1 MIKNASFLINFKIHW
16 IMSIMLKLS
25 LKRLII
31 WLKIPF
37 PTLSLIPFTHPTNR
51 PNSWPFLF
59 TYLEKFIPFSCLHIL
74 SQDNSFFKNL
84 LQKKKTYYKRNNCLR
99 RLFSRHPWAPICS
112 LFSLPFPHSFYEV
125 DPTLCHTSSPT
136 SWLPFVFAQYDA
148 PVTDPKA
155 ESARY

>member
-25 LKRLII
+25 LKPLII

-84 LQKKKTYYKRNNCLR
+84 LQKKKKLITKEITACAGYFLGTPE
-99 RLFSRHPWAPICS
+99 LPSVP
-112 LFSLPFPHSFYEV
+112 FSLYPSLIHSMRLTPHCVTQALLPADFH
-125 DPTLCHTSSPT
+125 LCLLSTM
-136 SWLPFVFAQYDA
+136 LQ
-148 PVTDPKA
+148 
-155 ESARY
+155 